1 MVGSKLAPV
10 LVPIA
15 SPTTWR
21 SPLTKHADGRR
32 SLSKEMEERMKL
44 VWSKPV
50 VTLTA
55 VGMEVTSYAPAEL
68 EDEIVI

>member
-1 MVGSKLAPV
+1 MTVSYAAITY
-10 LVPIA
+10 IA
-15 SPTTWR
+15 
-21 SPLTKHADGRR
+21 
-32 SLSKEMEERMKL
+32 MEESMKM

-50 VTLTA
+50 VAVTS

>member
-1 MVGSKLAPV
+1 M
-10 LVPIA
+10 
-15 SPTTWR
+15 
-21 SPLTKHADGRR
+21 
-32 SLSKEMEERMKL
+32 SKEMEERMKL